1 MVGADQASEH
11 LKRYLQQLTA
21 QVRSRLLTELE
32 RLHLLGEDVA
42 HSEELIAL
50 LRAEFR
56 NTGQSH
62 YRAGNP
68 SRHFFQLLEPMLVD
82 GAPERA
88 NAGQIA
94 RGSLGPIWSVIAEKL
109 LPSMTRDYAE
119 SAKKAIAAN
128 KPGEAQNIAAAFQKK

>member
-1 MVGADQASEH
+1 MAEADQANEH
-11 LKRYLQQLTA
+11 VKRYLEQLTP

-32 RLHLLGEDVA
+32 RLHLLGEDVP

-68 SRHFFQLLEPMLVD
+68 SRHFFQLLESVLVD
-82 GAPERA
+82 SAPERA

-94 RGSLGPIWSVIAEKL
+94 RGSLGPVWSVIAE
-109 LPSMTRDYAE
+109 
-119 SAKKAIAAN
+119 
-128 KPGEAQNIAAAFQKK
+128 AAAKHDTGLHR